1 MPEVIGK
8 SVGWLDRDKRRAN
21 RASVPIDTEG
31 TARSVR
37 IMQNPAEVVP
47 PGVLQDEGAELGGHS
62 DSDSPEESGPGALES
77 PPPSEQPESGAA

>member
-31 TARSVR
+31 TARFVR
-37 IMQNPAEVVP
+37 IMQNPAEVARPACSTTKVP
-47 PGVLQDEGAELGGHS
+47 SSADTPDA
-62 DSDSPEESGPGALES
+62 DSPEESGPGALES